1 MHQCNLDGSQK
12 EGGTF
17 FNLLLKEGVPRM
29 GGSLGKGGGEGGGSN
44 PGRKLRNKQNTK
56 NLCETG
62 KLLSYHNAAILASYI

>member
-29 GGSLGKGGGEGGGSN
+29 GGSLGKGGGEGGGVQ
-44 PGRKLRNKQNTK
+44 PWEETKKQTK
-56 NLCETG
+56 
-62 KLLSYHNAAILASYI
+62 Y

>member
-29 GGSLGKGGGEGGGSN
+29 GGSLGKGGGEGGGGPTLGGN
-44 PGRKLRNKQNTK
+44 YETNKILKTCVKLEN
-56 NLCETG
+56 C
-62 KLLSYHNAAILASYI
+62 LATIMQLY